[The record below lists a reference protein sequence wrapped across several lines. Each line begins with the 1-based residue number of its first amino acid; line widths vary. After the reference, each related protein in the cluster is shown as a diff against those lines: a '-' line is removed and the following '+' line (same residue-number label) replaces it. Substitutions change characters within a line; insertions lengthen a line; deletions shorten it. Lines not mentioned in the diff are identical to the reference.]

1 MHVPGMARASW
12 EVDEKYRPEQ
22 LSRREQAVVT
32 FDDLVLGIP
41 PSTRR
46 PLRHRVRELVS
57 DCAYSGR
64 HCQSTAVSA
73 NSMWSGR
80 SDGTYRSFAI
90 KQLKRGKFSSRLV
103 RLQLGSGPTEWR

>member
-1 MHVPGMARASW
+1 MARASL
-12 EVDEKYRPEQ
+12 ELDEKYRLGQ

-46 PLRHRVRELVS
+46 LLRHRVRELVS
-57 DCAYSGR
+57 DCAYSDR

-73 NSMWSGR
+73 KSMWSGR

-90 KQLKRGKFSSRLV
+90 KQLERSEFPSWLIS
-103 RLQLGSGPTEWR
+103 LQLGSSPTEWR